1 MRLSVSVTNFS
12 WRDGPLAARL
22 SDIARIADDGGLYA
36 LWVADHLL
44 QADPYGARPGETE
57 MLEAYTTLGFLAA
70 RTERVRLGTLVT
82 AVTFRPPA
90 LLVKAVTTLDV
101 LSGGRALFGIG
112 AGYAADEAAAMGL
125 PLPPI
130 GERFAR
136 LEETLKIALRL
147 WAGDAT
153 PFVGEHY
160 RLDAPVHSPRADVAG
175 RRSSSAAPGSAARC
189 RWSPATPT
197 PATSSTSPTAAP
209 PSATSW
215 AVLQRLCAEIGRPY
229 DAIEKTIST
238 RLGARRVGCFVRR
251 ALPGVRGTGHRPR
264 RRHHDRSLDRRG
276 RRHPRGRRRSPQWL
290 MPRRRGAGWTHSGP
304 TVPTCPPRIRRRIP
318 ARTFRSTRSSPGSRC
333 ASRAS
338 NCRTAS
344 STPVSPTRSC
354 TTS

>member
-125 PLPPI
+125 PLPPV

-147 WAGDAT
+147 WAGDAS

-160 RLDAPVHSPRADVAG
+160 RLDAPVHSPAPMSRPPILIGGTGERRTLPLVARYADACNVFDIPDG
-175 RRSSSAAPGSAARC
+175 G
-189 RWSPATPT
+189 ATVRHKLG
-197 PATSSTSPTAAP
+197 
-209 PSATSW
+209 
-215 AVLQRLCAEIGRPY
+215 VLQRLCAEIGRPY

-238 RLGARRVGCFVRR
+238 RLGPGESAASFVERCR
-251 ALPGVRGTGHRPR
+251 AFGELGIDHVAVITTGPWT
-264 RRHHDRSLDRRG
+264 DEAVATLAAA
-276 RRHPRGRRRSPQWL
+276 
-290 MPRRRGAGWTHSGP
+290 AGHLSG
-304 TVPTCPPRIRRRIP
+304 
-318 ARTFRSTRSSPGSRC
+318 
-333 ASRAS
+333 
-338 NCRTAS
+338 
-344 STPVSPTRSC
+344 
-354 TTS
+354 